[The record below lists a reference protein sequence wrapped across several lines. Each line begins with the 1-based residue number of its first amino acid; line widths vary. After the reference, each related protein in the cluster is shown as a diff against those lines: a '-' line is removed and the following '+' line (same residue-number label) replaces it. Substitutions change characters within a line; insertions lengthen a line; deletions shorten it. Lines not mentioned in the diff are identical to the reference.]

1 MKLSSLQVI
10 LLLIIFFVLS
20 RVLLRSREKN
30 ISVKS
35 ALFWIIIWF
44 LAAVVILLPT
54 TTSAVAHL
62 VGVGRG
68 ADVVTYVSLLL
79 LFYLI
84 FRIYVMMEE
93 IKHDITSV
101 IRQIALQNPKKGKVR
116 KKHEAAPRK

>member
-1 MKLSSLQVI
+1 MTISALQI
-10 LLLIIFFVLS
+10 LLLVIIFFALT

-30 ISVKS
+30 ISIKS
-35 ALFWIIIWF
+35 ALFWIIIWT
-44 LAAVVILLPT
+44 LAAVGIILPQ
-54 TTSAVAHL
+54 TTSVIAHI

-79 LFYLI
+79 LFYLV

-93 IKHDITSV
+93 IRHDITSI

-116 KKHEAAPRK
+116 KKRAVTTNK